1 MLWKQKDRGGYILEK
16 RLYSLIQLMSPI
28 EQKELYM
35 LLKQMMLR
43 RAEKDSWNMTSDLMR
58 RFMKKE
64 KL

>member
-1 MLWKQKDRGGYILEK
+1 
-16 RLYSLIQLMSPI
+16 MSPI

-43 RAEKDSWNMTSDLMR
+43 RAEKDSWDMTADLMR